1 MAIWSLTQERV
12 EKLLKQIGDKEMEI
26 DALIQLSP
34 RDLWTRDLDAFI
46 QEWHDQLEDEAK
58 QARKIAN
65 MGRRAS
71 AKLRIG
77 AGGPKS
83 KKRKADDSDAFSE
96 SDFGSKKTKKAVT
109 KPKTGGLL
117 SYLDKNNSPPPK
129 SATQALKEGAASNST
144 AAKPPVDDSATTKD
158 GASDV
163 VPKEDVKPPA
173 PSKKPRAATTKAKKP
188 SPVSIPSD
196 DEDDEDDVF
205 AAAAKEAKETKRA
218 APARQAR
225 AAAKKVPK
233 YALSDDSDND
243 NGDDLLG
250 DVSTMVKG
258 IGANTDG
265 ISNNRP
271 LFSEST
277 SARPGSGHRPS
288 SATSLAAKIPARPA
302 ARPIVDI
309 SDDETD
315 YTKLM
320 PQPSPQRPAPRNAN
334 DTMLGSDDDDAF
346 GFGVPKA
353 TSSKVTTKAI
363 AKSAAKPI
371 SKTASKAAA
380 KPAPK
385 PKASASAVAK
395 KTTQLSPAA
404 KAYAAKLSKA
414 KPVGT
419 KSAPKKKAADF
430 DEDMDDDE
438 EDVSALANDILSDEE
453 DETMTE
459 PEPAPRAAA
468 RPGRRAAAAKPKYQV
483 PSDDESEDDV
493 SEASFD
499 DDSD

>member
-34 RDLWTRDLDAFI
+34 RDLWTRDLDAFT

-83 KKRKADDSDAFSE
+83 KKRKVDDNDTFSD

-129 SATQALKEGAASNST
+129 SATQALKEGAAST
-144 AAKPPVDDSATTKD
+144 AAKPPVDDSA
-158 GASDV
+158 SDV
-163 VPKEDVKPPA
+163 VPKEDAKPPA

-233 YALSDDSDND
+233 YTLSDDSDDD

-258 IGANTDG
+258 IGANTSG
-265 ISNNRP
+265 TSNNRP

-277 SARPGSGHRPS
+277 SARPGSGHRPN

-353 TSSKVTTKAI
+353 TSSKP
-363 AKSAAKPI
+363 AAKPI

-385 PKASASAVAK
+385 PKASASAVVAK

-404 KAYAAKLSKA
+404 KAYAAKLSKV
-414 KPVGT
+414 KSVGT
-419 KSAPKKKAADF
+419 KSAPKKAADS

-453 DETMTE
+453 DEIMDE

-483 PSDDESEDDV
+483 LSDDESEDDV

>member
-12 EKLLKQIGDKEMEI
+12 EKLLRQIGDKEMEI

-34 RDLWTRDLDAFI
+34 RDLWTRDLDAFT

-83 KKRKADDSDAFSE
+83 KKRKADDSDAFSD
-96 SDFGSKKTKKAVT
+96 SDFASKKTKKAVT

-117 SYLDKNNSPPPK
+117 SYLNKNNSPPPK

-144 AAKPPVDDSATTKD
+144 AAKPPVDNSAMTKD
-158 GASDV
+158 GASDA

-173 PSKKPRAATTKAKKP
+173 PSKKPRATTTKAKKP

-218 APARQAR
+218 APVRQAR
-225 AAAKKVPK
+225 TAAKKVPK
-233 YALSDDSDND
+233 YVLSDDSDDD

-258 IGANTDG
+258 IGTNTNT

-277 SARPGSGHRPS
+277 PARPGSGHRPS
-288 SATSLAAKIPARPA
+288 SATGLAAKIPARPA
-302 ARPIVDI
+302 ARPIIDI

-353 TSSKVTTKAI
+353 TSSKP
-363 AKSAAKPI
+363 AAKPI

-385 PKASASAVAK
+385 PKASASTVVAK

-404 KAYAAKLSKA
+404 KAYAAKLSKV
-414 KPVGT
+414 KSGT
-419 KSAPKKKAADF
+419 KSAPKKAADS
-430 DEDMDDDE
+430 DEDMDDEEDDE

-453 DETMTE
+453 DETMAE

-468 RPGRRAAAAKPKYQV
+468 RPGRRAATAKPKYQV

>member
-34 RDLWTRDLDAFI
+34 KDLWTRDLDAFT
-46 QEWHDQLEDEAK
+46 QEWHDQLDDEAK

-83 KKRKADDSDAFSE
+83 KKRKADDSDAFSD
-96 SDFGSKKTKKAVT
+96 SDFASKKTKKAVT

-117 SYLDKNNSPPPK
+117 GYLNKNDSPPPK

-144 AAKPPVDDSATTKD
+144 AAKPPVDNSAMTKD
-158 GASDV
+158 GASDAA
-163 VPKEDVKPPA
+163 PKEDVKPPA
-173 PSKKPRAATTKAKKP
+173 PSKKPRATTTKAKKP

-205 AAAAKEAKETKRA
+205 AAAAKDAKETKRA

-225 AAAKKVPK
+225 TAAKKVPK
-233 YALSDDSDND
+233 YVLSDDSDDD

-258 IGANTDG
+258 IGTNTNT

-277 SARPGSGHRPS
+277 PARPGSGHRPS
-288 SATSLAAKIPARPA
+288 SATGLAAKIPARPA

-353 TSSKVTTKAI
+353 TSSKVTAKAV
-363 AKSAAKPI
+363 AKPTTKPI

-385 PKASASAVAK
+385 PKASASTVVAK
-395 KTTQLSPAA
+395 KATQLSPAA
-404 KAYAAKLSKA
+404 KAYAAKLSKV
-414 KPVGT
+414 KSVGT
-419 KSAPKKKAADF
+419 KSAPKKAADS
-430 DEDMDDDE
+430 DEDMDDE

-453 DETMTE
+453 DETMAE

-468 RPGRRAAAAKPKYQV
+468 RPGRRAATAKPKYQV

>member
-1 MAIWSLTQERV
+1 MALWSLTQERV

-34 RDLWTRDLDAFI
+34 RDLWTRDLDAFT

-83 KKRKADDSDAFSE
+83 KKRKADDNDTFSD

-109 KPKTGGLL
+109 KPKPGGLL
-117 SYLDKNNSPPPK
+117 SYLNKNNSPPPK
-129 SATQALKEGAASNST
+129 SATQALKEGAALNST
-144 AAKPPVDDSATTKD
+144 AAKPPIDDS
-158 GASDV
+158 ASDV

-233 YALSDDSDND
+233 YTLSDDSDDD

-258 IGANTDG
+258 IGANTSG
-265 ISNNRP
+265 TSNNRP

-277 SARPGSGHRPS
+277 SARPGSGHQPS
-288 SATSLAAKIPARPA
+288 SATSLATKIPARPA

-353 TSSKVTTKAI
+353 TSSKP
-363 AKSAAKPI
+363 AAKPI

-385 PKASASAVAK
+385 PKASASTVVAK

-404 KAYAAKLSKA
+404 KAYAAKLSKV
-414 KPVGT
+414 KLVGT
-419 KSAPKKKAADF
+419 KSAPKKAPDS
-430 DEDMDDDE
+430 DEDMDEEE

-453 DETMTE
+453 DETMAE

>member
-1 MAIWSLTQERV
+1 MALWSLTQERV

-34 RDLWTRDLDAFI
+34 KDLWTRDLDAFI
-46 QEWHDQLEDEAK
+46 QEWHDQLDDEAK

-83 KKRKADDSDAFSE
+83 KKRKADDSDAFSD
-96 SDFGSKKTKKAVT
+96 SDFGSRKTKKAVS

-117 SYLDKNNSPPPK
+117 SYLEKNNSPPPK
-129 SATQALKEGAASNST
+129 SASQALKEGAASNST
-144 AAKPPVDDSATTKD
+144 AAKPPVDSSAMTKD

-163 VPKEDVKPPA
+163 VTKEDVKPPA
-173 PSKKPRAATTKAKKP
+173 PSKKPRAATTKARKP

-233 YALSDDSDND
+233 YTLSDDSDDD
-243 NGDDLLG
+243 NGNDLLG

-258 IGANTDG
+258 IGANTSG
-265 ISNNRP
+265 TSNNRP

-277 SARPGSGHRPS
+277 SARPGSGHRPN
-288 SATSLAAKIPARPA
+288 SATSLAAKIPARPV

-353 TSSKVTTKAI
+353 TSKVTAKAV
-363 AKSAAKPI
+363 AKPAAKPI

-385 PKASASAVAK
+385 PKASASTVVAK
-395 KTTQLSPAA
+395 KATQLSPAA

-419 KSAPKKKAADF
+419 KTAPIDS

-453 DETMTE
+453 DETMAE

-468 RPGRRAAAAKPKYQV
+468 RPGRRAAAAKPKYQI